1 MSNSLEHITNTLQ
14 KSQGNIILK
23 AGAGTGKTFN
33 LTERVISLI
42 INKRCRL
49 DQILAMTF
57 TDYAAAEMRE
67 RIYNRIS
74 KALEDKDSLSP
85 DLIAHLQREK
95 REFGKNYISTFH
107 SFCSR
112 ILQYYPDEASAI
124 TVNMMPEGLSNE
136 SFGKQKTVRLESGFE
151 ILDDYNEAILI
162 QDWRKAFYQLYKEH
176 EGLHNQLRS
185 IKRLDLEK
193 FMNTVSS
200 NIQDEDLLKLARL
213 SHGDYLH
220 VLQTIQSKLKIEV
233 EEKYETVKNIIKG
246 HPEWFKK
253 EFSLEK
259 DSFLTGGNVLTKSG
273 TINKRSYVSKDGKE
287 PIKMELDP
295 LTKEVFDHNNFA
307 KLIED
312 YLNSTTPGDIN
323 NSRDSSV
330 YNPNHEAYWNLTE
343 IAELSLRWN
352 HFMRYRR
359 FRERKLD
366 FDDIIWLADRLFE
379 NNDQV
384 AGQLR
389 NRFKYVL
396 IDEFQ
401 DTDQRQW
408 KIVKQLSH
416 WLDEG
421 NVLLVGDMKQA
432 IYRFRGGD
440 VTMMRVAEQEL
451 TKKNGER
458 LTSLDLN
465 YSFRSNKTV
474 VDFCND
480 LFRHCFSHDTDDILY
495 EASSQDL
502 KIPPHGLSERG
513 SLPGKITLM
522 NYSAHEYDKQ
532 DYLDAYEAFF
542 KDEKELYLEALRI
555 ARFLHEIREGKHDDE
570 YGKIR
575 EKLSANEKAVGILYR
590 RRKYQYFMEQALDLY
605 NLPHA
610 ISSGRNFFSRQ
621 EILDC
626 HNLLAFLLDAFDDI
640 ALTGILRSPF
650 TGLSDAGLLTIR
662 NVIDSY
668 YPKYKAYWPAV
679 SDYEKWNNNQLLPVD
694 SLALSKMIPILKE
707 LRESSKYVRVSDL
720 LEQAMR
726 KTNFLNG
733 YLDHLQAE
741 QNVYKLIDI
750 IRDLELK
757 EQGNL
762 FEIVEF
768 LRTQIDQ
775 DSDEKDAELPDS
787 GAIQIMTVHGSK
799 GLEFPMVIIP
809 DLTASLSNGGL
820 QIYVSPSDAYIN
832 NELPLLAYKSED
844 KYSKDKNEETQFIF
858 EQLKEQN
865 NKRDLA
871 ELKRVLY
878 VALTRAQTHIL
889 ISDTSSYPNIQNAS
903 SSFSG
908 LLGAWM
914 NDEGSQYDELIDF
927 YPLNK
932 QEFEEIKQVVSGEKQ
947 IIDNRY
953 SDVLKKYL
961 NSGQLDKAMQQ
972 ANMVSRNVSQVIHSD
987 KEQRQLEQMTEN
999 PWNKVKADHAGTII
1013 HKLLEMGPVRDGEIN
1028 TLLYNILRKNGYDSQ
1043 DKRVSEDAKRILM
1056 QAQKARKW
1064 LLTHY
1069 PNPQN
1074 IYHELAFEC
1083 RLSLHGEAQYVR
1095 GVIDLLLQDE
1105 SGSWHLID
1113 FKTNAVNGEK
1123 VNNLAKIAGYDKQ
1136 LKIYQK
1142 AIEELTEGEII
1153 ILDDSAN
1160 LLFIS
1165 LDEIQTVSLKS
1176 LSRNDYKTH

>member
-1 MSNSLEHITNTLQ
+1 MSNSLEQITDALQ

-23 AGAGTGKTFN
+23 AGAGTGKTYN

-42 INKRCRL
+42 INERCRL

-74 KALEDKDSLSP
+74 EVLEDKDSLSP

-112 ILQYYPDEASAI
+112 ILQYYPDEVSAL
-124 TVNMMPEGLSNE
+124 TVNLMPEGLLNKA
-136 SFGKQKTVRLESGFE
+136 FGKQKTVRLDSGFE

-162 QDWRKAFYQLYKEH
+162 QDWRKAFYQLYKDH
-176 EGLHNQLRS
+176 VGLHNQLRS
-185 IKRLDLEK
+185 IKRRDLEK

-213 SHGDYLH
+213 TTREYLQ
-220 VLQTIQSKLKIEV
+220 VLQTIRSNLSNEID
-233 EEKYETVKNIIKG
+233 EKYKAIEKIIKG

-259 DSFLTGGNVLTKSG
+259 AFFLTGGNVLTKSG

-287 PIKMELDP
+287 PIKTELDP
-295 LTKEVFDHNNFA
+295 LTKEVFDHYNFVN
-307 KLIED
+307 LIQD
-312 YLNSTTPGDIN
+312 YLKSTSPDDLN
-323 NSRDSSV
+323 NSRDSSA
-330 YNPNHEAYWNLTE
+330 YNANHEAYWNLSE

-389 NRFKYVL
+389 ERFKYVL
-396 IDEFQ
+396 VDEFQ

-451 TKKNGER
+451 TNKNSDR

-465 YSFRSNKTV
+465 YSFRSNKAV

-480 LFRHCFSHDTDDILY
+480 LFRHCFSDDTGDILY

-502 KIPPHGLSERG
+502 KIPPSGLSERG

-522 NYSAHEYDKQ
+522 NYSSHEYDKQ
-532 DYLDAYEAFF
+532 DYLEAYEAFF
-542 KDEKELYLEALRI
+542 KDEKEIYLEALRI
-555 ARFLHEIREGKHDDE
+555 ARFLHEIREGKQDDE
-570 YGKIR
+570 YGNIR
-575 EKLSANEKAVGILYR
+575 EKLSANKKAVGILYR
-590 RRKYQYFMEQALDLY
+590 RRKYQHFMEQALDLY
-605 NLPHA
+605 HLPHA

-640 ALTGILRSPF
+640 ALAGILRSPL

-662 NVIDSY
+662 NVMDSQ

-679 SDYEKWNNNQLLPVD
+679 SDYARWNNDQLLPVD
-694 SLALSKMIPILKE
+694 SLALSKMVPILKE
-707 LRESSKYVRVSDL
+707 LRESSKYIRVSDL

-733 YLDHLQAE
+733 YLDELQAE

-750 IRDLELK
+750 IRNLEQK

-775 DSDEKDAELPDS
+775 DSDEKDAELPDT

-799 GLEFPMVIIP
+799 GLEFPMVIVP

-820 QIYVSPSDAYIN
+820 QIYMSPSDAYVN

-844 KYSKDKNEETQFIF
+844 KYSKDKNDETQFIF

-865 NKRDLA
+865 YKRDLA
-871 ELKRVLY
+871 ELKRVFY

-908 LLGAWM
+908 LLEAWM
-914 NDEGSQYDELIDF
+914 NDEGSQYDELIDY
-927 YPLNK
+927 YPFNK
-932 QEFEEIKQVVSGEKQ
+932 QEFEEIKQVVSGKEH

-953 SDVLKKYL
+953 SGTVKKYL
-961 NSGQLDKAMQQ
+961 KSDQLDKAVQQ
-972 ANMVSRNVSQVIHSD
+972 ADMVSRNVSQVIHSE

-999 PWNKVKADHAGTII
+999 PWNKVKADHAGTLV
-1013 HKLLEMGPVRDGEIN
+1013 HKLLELGPVNNGEMN
-1028 TLLYNILRKNGYDSQ
+1028 TLLYNLLRKNGYDRR
-1043 DKRVSEDAKRILM
+1043 DKGVSEDANRILT
-1056 QAQKARKW
+1056 QVQKTRKW
-1064 LLTHY
+1064 LRVHY

-1074 IYHELAFEC
+1074 IYRELAFEC
-1083 RLSLHGEAQYVR
+1083 QLSLHGEVQYVR
-1095 GVIDLLLQDE
+1095 GVIDLLVQDE

-1113 FKTNAVNGEK
+1113 FKTNAVTGEK
-1123 VNNLAKIAGYDKQ
+1123 VNELAKLAGYDKQ

-1142 AIEELTEGEII
+1142 AIEELTNGEIKI
-1153 ILDDSAN
+1153 RDDSAN

-1165 LDEIQTVSLKS
+1165 LDEINDISLDMLRS
-1176 LSRNDYKTH
+1176 DG